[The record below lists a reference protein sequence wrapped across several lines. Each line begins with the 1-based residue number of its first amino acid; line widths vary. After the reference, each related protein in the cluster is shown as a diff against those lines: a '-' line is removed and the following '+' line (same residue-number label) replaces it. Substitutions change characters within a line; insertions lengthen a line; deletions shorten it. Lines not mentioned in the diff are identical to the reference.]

1 MGSGR
6 RSGLPGSESGL
17 ERWKF
22 GQVAL
27 VVGAKMKG
35 FGATFYPD
43 EETRK
48 NTERNCS
55 KYPKEY
61 FIRYSKVSS
70 SLDSLFAYVQVASV
84 DQKSE
89 CRERSVSFNDELQF
103 M

>member
-6 RSGLPGSESGL
+6 RSGFAGSDSGL
-17 ERWKF
+17 DRWKL

-70 SLDSLFAYVQVASV
+70 SLDNLFAYVQLSSA

-89 CRERSVSFNDELQF
+89 CRERAVSFSEELQF

>member
-6 RSGLPGSESGL
+6 RSGLARNDSGFEKL
-17 ERWKF
+17 RF

-27 VVGAKMKG
+27 AVGAKMKG

-70 SLDSLFAYVQVASV
+70 SLDNLFAYVQLSSG

-89 CRERSVSFNDELQF
+89 CREKAVSFSEELQF